1 MSNEYD
7 AKRHAEKLQ
16 YVLNMIVGFLDEI
29 TLQEIIDYYVEAEA
43 DEGDYTDVFRVLDIA
58 LTDWLSD
65 SDGAHEAYV
74 KQAERVKMMI
84 TMTRDERGELFYADK
99 PYSYFNHSSEGGW
112 ESEDYHFLEDRAKL
126 SKPEAIAKMKEL
138 RERHRLL

>member
-7 AKRHAEKLQ
+7 AKRHAENLQ
-16 YVLNMIVGFLDEI
+16 YVLNLVVGFMSDRALR
-29 TLQEIIDYYVEAEA
+29 EIIDYYLGREA

-58 LTDWLSD
+58 LTDWLD
-65 SDGAHEAYV
+65 HSDGAHEVYV

-99 PYSYFNHSSEGGW
+99 PYSHFNHSSTGEW
-112 ESEDYHFLEDRAKL
+112 EAEDYHFLEDRASL
-126 SKPEAIAKMKEL
+126 SKSEAIAKMKRL